1 MSLVLILILFCSW
14 LHFSS
19 LHSWD
24 EYNSH
29 NLLCDFH
36 FSVQHLLRPV
46 FALPSFFNF
55 SYISIF
61 LNSHWRLLY
70 TNTNFSLFNEKKAHE
85 INVPSNTEI
94 KLIIVCSLKKWSKGW
109 EGQVEIIFPQ
119 THGVLS
125 LTGSLASTLCLF
137 LSLNVLPLIL
147 MLYLI
152 LMYYQQYSSQ
162 REKKIGLLYEGV

>member
-94 KLIIVCSLKKWSKGW
+94 KLIIVCSLKKWTKGW

-137 LSLNVLPLIL
+137 CLSMFFPWF
-147 MLYLI
+147 
-152 LMYYQQYSSQ
+152 SCFS
-162 REKKIGLLYEGV
+162 